1 MICTPLSSF
10 ADYNETLDTLKSKAV
25 SASVDLLSVD
35 SGLMTLQENL
45 ARVLDARGQLRE
57 LYDAYKQYR
66 ELYEKGAHLL
76 VMLDPALPGLTPE
89 QIQQIMVNNQIK
101 LAYMKLQATFQALY
115 GISTPSLTQEQIYT
129 NFISTADVLPL
140 QLIGQSN
147 NLRIDRQRAEA
158 SIRNG
163 VETLWWNLGSL
174 RVQKNL
180 TEDYAL
186 LVKAQL
192 NLTEVQYKLGKASQ
206 LDLDMKKLELETAR
220 SNDRRMEREIEN
232 LELRLRDLAGL
243 EYAEDFSVSITA
255 YNTASVT
262 LLSYEDYM
270 RLALRT
276 RVDAIR
282 ALQTI
287 DVIRQEE
294 NIMSAY
300 ITDAANSKRREVRI
314 RRLEA
319 EQAYNKLIRF
329 LDAEIYGVYDG
340 VVSAKENLDA
350 MQLRFFLAKKDLAR
364 LKALFDQGY
373 LSAINYEGAKLSLTQ
388 AEINYENAQ
397 YQFNLK
403 IQQLNHIVT
412 YGGSTGGGA

>member
-1 MICTPLSSF
+1 
-10 ADYNETLDTLKSKAV
+10 
-25 SASVDLLSVD
+25 
-35 SGLMTLQENL
+35 
-45 ARVLDARGQLRE
+45 
-57 LYDAYKQYR
+57 
-66 ELYEKGAHLL
+66 
-76 VMLDPALPGLTPE
+76 
-89 QIQQIMVNNQIK
+89 MVNNQIK

-300 ITDAANSKRREVRI
+300 ITDAANAKRREVRL

-319 EQAYNKLIRF
+319 EQAYNKLIRS

-340 VVSAKENLDA
+340 AVSAKENLDT